1 MAKSKRILSAIL
13 SIAMIFSLIP
23 MASFSA
29 SAAEEVAFN
38 TAAVDT
44 DDGKLVVP
52 TVTLTST
59 KVIRVAE
66 NADGA
71 TFKNGT
77 TIVPATPSG
86 LPKINS
92 GYVSQYYC
100 DETPVSPQVVFT
112 SDIPLS
118 TVPTISC
125 ENNAN
130 VTFSAVS
137 QNGNTYT
144 WTITGGTGVTV
155 GQLRFVVDYSNSYV
169 DSLTGKTVTNYF
181 KAYTTSYVD
190 TIAQPGSFSAF
201 RTRTGSVGHENVR
214 CSYIVRILGAN
225 TYGGFAAYNDED
237 DGSSAHGYYDF
248 IQNFWVDLG
257 TTNQA
262 KGYGTMIYEVSNDSG
277 DGSTMINANAD
288 HWRPTSTTYVDR
300 GLGTSLGILNLR
312 LTQFERQGAR
322 KDGYTYYARYS
333 RMKLLE
339 GSVYAHSDAIENNA
353 SRLELGLSQDLTSDV
368 QIGNF
373 AYTNV
378 PLHGSTYGNSSTLD
392 EATGN
397 YVTEYTLVYSGGS
410 HYSKVDRIA
419 NADVTMGIRLESYDK
434 SELRGYVD
442 ELLVDHDPTT
452 KLAATSEI
460 GIYPQEGFY
469 KDKTKWD
476 AYKAALQNAQGI
488 LNQPNTNQ
496 NEINAALSTL
506 ETAVDGLEVA
516 EADYSVV
523 EIAKEAA
530 ASKNALNYTEAS
542 WARLVAA
549 LDAADAAQGYSVF
562 YQSAVDKLAMD
573 INEAINTLEYAEADW
588 SLVLDVIA
596 AYEKM
601 DPSLYTPE
609 SWANLRNAVN
619 KAMEEMDKEPAYTVA
634 DQEYVNSLAKEVS
647 DAIDALEDALA
658 DYTAFNA
665 QVERYNNEIRPQKEA
680 IEAELAAAGINI
692 SDYGYRSIYDAAKW
706 RRLQAALN
714 FDRTLTHWYQEDVN
728 DATETLKSAIDNL
741 TLANAYYEDV
751 NYWID
756 EADAIDASWY
766 TEDSYQAVMDAVDAV
781 VTGKKI
787 DEQITVN
794 GYATAIEEAI
804 KNLELEYADYDEV
817 EKAVG
822 RAEAVDPSIYTED
835 SYNAIWTVVDNID
848 WNLYAKDQKVVDG
861 YVTAI
866 DAAIAN
872 LQELPAD
879 YDAVEAAKDRWATY
893 TDTSIYTNAS
903 VAAVVN
909 AISAVDYSKTISQQ
923 AEVDAMAKAINDA
936 IDNLQEKPADYTA
949 LQAAFDDAKAE
960 ITKNAN
966 FKAANGVDYYTAD
979 SLANL
984 QAAIDAVPVDAS
996 GEIIEDKKLS
1006 EQADVDALT
1015 TALVNVVLVVNGAN
1029 YDALD
1034 EILLTVPSEED
1045 LERLYTVDSA
1055 AALLAA
1061 VINANSVDR
1070 DLKVDEQ
1077 ATIDALVAEV
1087 DAAIK
1092 GLEYKA
1098 ADYTAVENAIA
1109 AANTELAKGIWTAD
1123 SAKAVEDAIAAVEYG
1138 KNILEQDAV
1147 NAMAEAINAKVA
1159 LLTPAYANYNIVDE
1173 AKRAASL
1180 VDASKV
1186 TPESY
1191 AKVEEAVNAVVE
1203 GLYAKDQAIVDGYAQ
1218 AIYDAIDALE
1228 YLKADW
1234 SKVDELIEIIEG
1246 LNPGD
1251 FENYDEIYWTY
1262 LYEMMY
1268 STIPTE
1274 KTQYVL
1280 LEDQPKV
1287 DDTYALLLAYY
1298 EMLEPVKPAV
1308 LEEIAVLTAPNKVE
1322 YNVGDAFDATGLTIF
1337 AVYSDGSSA
1346 TITEGFTLSEV
1357 DMATAGTKTVT
1368 VTYEGKTA
1376 TFEITV
1382 IEEVQI
1388 VERFEIVGGAK
1399 VVKQGGV
1406 NYIVGLQ
1413 PSLTKAKFQ
1422 NTYIDYE
1429 NVKVTISMTTA
1440 RYLGTG
1446 STVTVTS
1453 VATGEVIAE
1462 YVIVIYGDV
1471 DGTATIN
1478 GRDAAAVSNS
1488 VTGSA
1493 DPLTGAAKLA
1503 ANVEGTR
1510 ATINA
1515 KDASVIR
1522 SVDEGSMTIDQ
1533 STGKGV
1539 EI

>member
-1 MAKSKRILSAIL
+1 MAKSKRILCAIL
-13 SIAMIFSLIP
+13 SIVMVLGIVP
-23 MASFSA
+23 MSSFSA
-29 SAAEEVAFN
+29 SAADSVVLN

-44 DDGKLVVP
+44 GDGKLVVP
-52 TVTLTST
+52 NVTLEST

-66 NADGA
+66 NAGGA

-86 LPKINS
+86 LPQINS
-92 GYVSQYYC
+92 GYVQQYYV

-112 SDIPLS
+112 TDTALAS
-118 TVPTISC
+118 TPTISC

-130 VTFSAVS
+130 VTFSEVS
-137 QNGNTYT
+137 KSGNTYT

-155 GQLRFVVDYSNSYV
+155 GALKFVVDYSNSYV

-181 KAYTTSYVD
+181 KAYATSYVEN
-190 TIAQPGSFSAF
+190 IAQPGAFSAF

-225 TYGGFAAYNDED
+225 SYGGFAAYNDED
-237 DGSSAHGYYDF
+237 DSSSAHGYYDF

-277 DGSTMINANAD
+277 DGSTMINANND
-288 HWRPTSTTYVDR
+288 HWRPTSTTYIDR
-300 GLGTSLGILNLR
+300 GLGTSLSQVNLR

-333 RMKLLE
+333 RMKLLA
-339 GSVYAHSDAIENNA
+339 GNVYAHSDAIENNS

-368 QIGNF
+368 QIANF
-373 AYTNV
+373 GYTNV

-397 YVTEYTLVYSGGS
+397 YFTEYTLVYSGGS
-410 HYSKVDRIA
+410 HYSKVDRVA
-419 NADVTMGIRLESYDK
+419 NADITMGIRIETYDK
-434 SELRGYVD
+434 SELRGYVN

-452 KLAATSEI
+452 KLAASSEI
-460 GIYPQEGFY
+460 GIYPQSVFY
-469 KDKTKWD
+469 SAGWD
-476 AYKAALQNAQGI
+476 AYKAAFQNAQGV
-488 LNQPNTNQ
+488 LNRPDTNQ

-506 ETAVDGLEVA
+506 ETAVDGLVVA

-523 EIAKEAA
+523 DIAKAEAA
-530 ASKNALNYTEAS
+530 KLNALNYTEES
-542 WARLVAA
+542 WARVIAA
-549 LDAADAAQGYSVF
+549 VNAADAATGYSVF

-573 INEAINTLEYAEADW
+573 IDAAIASLEYAEADW
-588 SLVLDVIA
+588 DQVDYVISI
-596 AYEKM
+596 YEQL

-609 SWANLRNAVN
+609 SWLNLRNAVN
-619 KAMEEMDKEPAYTVA
+619 AAMDEKAKVPAYTVA
-634 DQEYVNSLAKEVS
+634 EQAYVDSLAKAIS
-647 DAIDALEDALA
+647 DAIDALDAALA
-658 DYTAFNA
+658 DYSKVDE
-665 QVERYNNEIRPQKEA
+665 QVARYENEVLPQKEA
-680 IEAELAAAGINI
+680 IEAELAAAGIKLE
-692 SDYGYRSIYDAAKW
+692 DYGLTSVYEANSW

-714 FDRTLTHWYQEDVN
+714 YDRDLTYHYQEDVN
-728 DATETLKSAIDNL
+728 DFADQIMRGIDNL
-741 TLANAYYEDV
+741 KLADAYYGDV

-756 EADAIDASWY
+756 EADAIDDSWY
-766 TEDSYQAVMDAVDAV
+766 TAESYDRVMDAVDAV

-787 DEQITVN
+787 NEQITVN
-794 GYATAIEEAI
+794 GYAAAIEEAI
-804 KNLELEYADYDEV
+804 KNLELEYADYSDVDE
-817 EKAVG
+817 AIA
-822 RAEAVDPSIYTED
+822 RAEAVDPSIYTDD
-835 SYNAIWTVVDNID
+835 SYNAIWEVVDAID
-848 WNLYAKDQKVVDG
+848 WNLYAKDQDTVDG

-866 DAAIAN
+866 DAAIAG
-872 LQELPAD
+872 LVKLPAN
-879 YDAVEAAKDRWATY
+879 YSKVEAAKDRWTAI

-909 AISAVDYSKTISQQ
+909 AIAAVDYTKDITQQ
-923 AEVDAMAKAINDA
+923 AQVDAMAKAINDA
-936 IDNLQEKPADYTA
+936 IDNLKEKGADYSA
-949 LQAAFDDAKAE
+949 LQAAFDDAKTE
-960 ITKNAN
+960 IAKNDT
-966 FKAANGVDYYTAD
+966 FKAANGIDYYTAAT
-979 SLANL
+979 LADL
-984 QAAIDAVPVDAS
+984 EAAIAAVPVDVS
-996 GEIIEDKKLS
+996 GAIVEDKKLS

-1015 TALVNVVLVVNGAN
+1015 TALVNAKAALDVNGAN
-1029 YDALD
+1029 YAALD

-1055 AALLAA
+1055 ANLLAV
-1061 VINANSVDR
+1061 VINAQLIDR
-1070 DLKVDEQ
+1070 NLKVDEQ

-1087 DAAIK
+1087 AAAIK
-1092 GLEYKA
+1092 ALEYKA

-1109 AANTELAKGIWTAD
+1109 AARAELEKGIWTEETK
-1123 SAKAVEDAIAAVEYG
+1123 KALEDAIAAVIPDKKIIAQAE
-1138 KNILEQDAV
+1138 V
-1147 NAMAEAINAKVA
+1147 NAMAA
-1159 LLTPAYANYNIVDE
+1159 LIVEKTAALTPAYADYTVVDE
-1173 AKRAASL
+1173 AKREAAR
-1180 VDASKV
+1180 VDTSKV

-1203 GLYAKDQAIVDGYAQ
+1203 GLYAKDQAVVDGYAQ
-1218 AIYDAIDALE
+1218 AIYDAIAALE

-1234 SKVDELIEIIEG
+1234 SQVDALIAEIEAI
-1246 LNPGD
+1246 NPD
-1251 FENYDEIYWTY
+1251 DYANYDEIYWTY
-1262 LYEMMY
+1262 LYEMIY

-1280 LEDQPKV
+1280 LEDQSKV

-1298 EMLEPVKPAV
+1298 EMLEPVALDSIVVEK
-1308 LEEIAVLTAPNKVE
+1308 APNTVV
-1322 YNVGDAFDATGLTIF
+1322 YNVGDTFDATGLTIF
-1337 AVYSDGSSA
+1337 AIYNNGSSKSL
-1346 TITEGFTLSEV
+1346 TEGFTLSEV

-1368 VTYEGKTA
+1368 VTFEGKTA

-1382 IEEVQI
+1382 NEVVQ
-1388 VERFEIVGGAK
+1388 VTEKFEIVGGAK
-1399 VVKQGGV
+1399 VVKQSGV

-1422 NTYIDYE
+1422 STYAEYE
-1429 NVKVTISMTTA
+1429 NVTLVFNMTTA
-1440 RYLGTG
+1440 RYMGTG
-1446 STVTVTS
+1446 STLTVKSTI
-1453 VATGEVIAE
+1453 TGEVIAE

-1471 DGTATIN
+1471 DGSATIN

-1488 VTGSA
+1488 ITGVA
-1493 DPLTGAAKLA
+1493 DSLTGAAKLA
-1503 ANVEGTR
+1503 ANVEGAR

-1522 SVDEGSMTIDQ
+1522 AVAGGSMTIDQ

>member
-1 MAKSKRILSAIL
+1 MAKTKRILCAIL
-13 SIAMIFSLIP
+13 SIVMVLGIVP
-23 MASFSA
+23 MSSFSA
-29 SAAEEVAFN
+29 SAADSVTFN
-38 TAAVDT
+38 TAAVDNG
-44 DDGKLVVP
+44 DGKLVVP
-52 TVTLTST
+52 TVSLEST

-66 NADGA
+66 NATGA

-86 LPKINS
+86 LPQINS
-92 GYVSQYYC
+92 GYVSQYYV
-100 DETPVSPQVVFT
+100 DETPVSPQIVFT
-112 SDIPLS
+112 SDTALAS
-118 TVPTISC
+118 TPTISC

-130 VTFSAVS
+130 VTFSEVS
-137 QNGNTYT
+137 KNGNTYT

-181 KAYTTSYVD
+181 KAYTTSYVE
-190 TIAQPGSFSAF
+190 TIAQPGAFSVF
-201 RTRTGSVGHENVR
+201 RSRTGSVGHENVR

-225 TYGGFAAYNDED
+225 SYGGFAAYNDED
-237 DGSSAHGYYDF
+237 DAESAHGYYDF

-277 DGSTMINANAD
+277 DGSRMINANAD
-288 HWRPTSTTYVDR
+288 HWRPMSTTYVDR
-300 GLGTSLGILNLR
+300 GLGTSLSQVNLR

-322 KDGYTYYARYS
+322 KDGYTYYARYG

-339 GSVYAHSDAIENNA
+339 GNVYAHSDAVENNA

-368 QIGNF
+368 QIANF
-373 AYTNV
+373 GYTNV
-378 PLHGSTYGNSSTLD
+378 PLHGSTYGNSSTLH

-397 YVTEYTLVYSGGS
+397 YFTEYTLVYSGGS
-410 HYSKVDRIA
+410 HYSKVDRVA
-419 NADVTMGIRLESYDK
+419 NADITMGIRIETYDK
-434 SELRGYVD
+434 SELRGYMN
-442 ELLVDHDPTT
+442 ELIVDHDPTT

-460 GIYPQEGFY
+460 GIYPQSKFY
-469 KDKTKWD
+469 SAGWD
-476 AYKAALQNAQGI
+476 AYKSAFQHAQGI

-506 ETAVDGLEVA
+506 ETAVDGLVVA

-523 EIAKEAA
+523 DIAKAEAA
-530 ASKNALNYTEAS
+530 KLNALNYTEES
-542 WARLVAA
+542 WARVIAA
-549 LDAADAAQGYSVF
+549 VNAADSAKGYSVF

-573 INEAINTLEYAEADW
+573 IDAAVAALEYSGADW
-588 SLVLDVIA
+588 SLVDEAVA
-596 AYEKM
+596 VYENL
-601 DPSLYTPE
+601 DPSKYTPE
-609 SWANLRNAVN
+609 SWLNLRNAVN
-619 KAMEEMDKEPAYTVA
+619 TAMEEKEKVPAYTVA
-634 DQEYVNSLAKEVS
+634 EQAYVDSLAKAIS

-658 DYTAFNA
+658 DYTNYLY
-665 QVERYNNEIRPQKEA
+665 QVGRYETEIVPQKEA
-680 IEAELAAAGINI
+680 IEAELAAAGIDI
-692 SDYGYRSIYDAAKW
+692 ADYGLTSVYEAASW

-714 FDRTLTHWYQEDVN
+714 FDRDLTWQYQIDVD
-728 DATETLKSAIDNL
+728 DATETLESAINNL
-741 TLANAYYEDV
+741 KLANANYDEV

-756 EADAIDASWY
+756 EADAIDDSWY
-766 TEDSYQAVMDAVDAV
+766 TEESYQRVMDAVDAV

-787 DEQITVN
+787 NEQITVN
-794 GYATAIEEAI
+794 GYAAAIEAAI
-804 KNLELEYADYDEV
+804 DQLEFEYADYSEV
-817 EKAVG
+817 DKAIED
-822 RAEAVDPSIYTED
+822 AEAIDPSIYTD
-835 SYNAIWTVVDNID
+835 ASYNAIWAVVDNID
-848 WNLYAKDQKVVDG
+848 WNLYAKDQDVVDS

-866 DAAIAN
+866 NNAIDN
-872 LQELPAD
+872 LEELPAD
-879 YDAVEAAKDRWATY
+879 YSKVQAAKDRWATY

-909 AISAVDYSKTISQQ
+909 AINAVDYSKTITQQ
-923 AEVDAMAKAINDA
+923 AQVDAMAKAINDA
-936 IDNLQEKPADYTA
+936 IDNLQEKGADYSA
-949 LQAAFDDAKAE
+949 LKVALADAKAE
-960 ITKNAN
+960 VAKNAS
-966 FKAANGVDYYTAD
+966 FKAANGVDYYTAA

-984 QAAIDAVPVDAS
+984 QAAINAVPVDAN
-996 GEIIEDKKLS
+996 GAIVEDKKLS

-1015 TALVNVVLVVNGAN
+1015 TALNNAKAALEANGAN
-1029 YDALD
+1029 YAALD
-1034 EILLTVPSEED
+1034 AILLTVPSDAD
-1045 LERLYTVDSA
+1045 LENLYTVDSA

-1092 GLEYKA
+1092 GLEYKP
-1098 ADYTAVENAIA
+1098 ADYSAVEA
-1109 AANTELAKGIWTAD
+1109 ALEAARTELAKGIWTEETK
-1123 SAKAVEDAIAAVEYG
+1123 KALEDAIAAVIPDKKIIAQAEV
-1138 KNILEQDAV
+1138 D
-1147 NAMAEAINAKVA
+1147 AMAA
-1159 LLTPAYANYNIVDE
+1159 LIVEKTAALTPAYADYNIVDE
-1173 AKRAASL
+1173 AKLAAAL
-1180 VDASKV
+1180 VDTSKV

-1234 SKVDELIEIIEG
+1234 SQVDALIAEIEAI
-1246 LNPGD
+1246 NPSD
-1251 FENYDEIYWTY
+1251 YANYDEIYWTY

-1268 STIPTE
+1268 STIPAE

-1280 LEDQPKV
+1280 LEDQSKV
-1287 DDTYALLLAYY
+1287 NDTYELLKAYY
-1298 EMLEPVKPAV
+1298 ELLEPAAPVV

-1322 YNVGDAFDATGLTIF
+1322 YNVGDTFDATGLEIF
-1337 AVYSDGSSA
+1337 AIYSDGSSA
-1346 TITEGFTLSEV
+1346 TITEGFTLSDV
-1357 DMATAGTKTVT
+1357 DMSTAGTKTVT

-1382 IEEVQI
+1382 IETVQI
-1388 VERFEIVGGAK
+1388 VERFEIVGGAT
-1399 VVKQGGV
+1399 VKTQGGV

-1422 NTYIDYE
+1422 STYTDYE
-1429 NVKVTISMTTA
+1429 NVTVEIKMTTA

-1446 STVTVTS
+1446 STVTVKS
-1453 VATGEVIAE
+1453 KATGEVIKE

-1478 GRDAAAVSNS
+1478 ARDSLAVMNSISGAADS
-1488 VTGSA
+1488 
-1493 DPLTGAAKLA
+1493 LTGAAKLA

-1510 ATINA
+1510 TTINA
-1515 KDASVIR
+1515 KDVEVLDAVA
-1522 SVDEGSMTIDQ
+1522 GGTMTIDQ
-1533 STGKGV
+1533 TTGKGV
-1539 EI
+1539 AI

>member
-38 TAAVDT
+38 TAAVGDS
-44 DDGKLVVP
+44 DGKLVVP
-52 TVTLTST
+52 TVSLTST

-92 GYVSQYYC
+92 GYVSQYYV

-190 TIAQPGSFSAF
+190 TIAQPGAFSAF
-201 RTRTGSVGHENVR
+201 RSRTGSVGHENVR

-237 DGSSAHGYYDF
+237 DASSAHGYYDF

-312 LTQFERQGAR
+312 LTQFERQGDR
-322 KDGYTYYARYS
+322 KDGYTYYARYG

-368 QIGNF
+368 QIANF
-373 AYTNV
+373 GYTNV
-378 PLHGSTYGNSSTLD
+378 PLNGSTYGNSSTLD

-410 HYSKVDRIA
+410 HYSKVDRVA
-419 NADVTMGIRLESYDK
+419 NADITMGIRIETYDK

-523 EIAKEAA
+523 EIAKAEAA
-530 ASKNALNYTEAS
+530 KLNALNYTEES
-542 WARLVAA
+542 WARVIAA
-549 LDAADAAQGYSVF
+549 VNAADAATGYSVF

-573 INEAINTLEYAEADW
+573 IDAAVAALEYSGADW
-588 SLVLDVIA
+588 SLVDEAVA
-596 AYEKM
+596 VYENL
-601 DPSLYTPE
+601 DPSKYTPE
-609 SWANLRNAVN
+609 SWLNLRNAVN
-619 KAMEEMDKEPAYTVA
+619 TAMEEKEKVPAYTVA
-634 DQEYVNSLAKEVS
+634 EQAYVDSLAKAIS

-658 DYTAFNA
+658 DYTYYLQ
-665 QVERYNNEIRPQKEA
+665 QVDRYNNEIVPQKEA
-680 IEAELAAAGINI
+680 IEAELAAAGIDLA
-692 SDYGYRSIYDAAKW
+692 DYGLTSVYEAASW

-714 FDRTLTHWYQEDVN
+714 FDRDLTWQYQIDVD
-728 DATETLKSAIDNL
+728 DATETLESAINNL
-741 TLANAYYEDV
+741 KLANANYDEV

-756 EADAIDASWY
+756 EADAIDDSCY
-766 TEDSYQAVMDAVDAV
+766 TEESYQRVMDAVDAV

-787 DEQITVN
+787 NEQITVN

-804 KNLELEYADYDEV
+804 KNLELESADYSKV
-817 EKAVG
+817 EKAIED
-822 RAEAVDPSIYTED
+822 AEAIDPSIYTED
-835 SYNAIWTVVDNID
+835 SYNAIWAVVDNID
-848 WNLYAKDQKVVDG
+848 WNLYAKDQDVVDS

-866 DAAIAN
+866 NNAIAN
-872 LQELPAD
+872 LEELPAD
-879 YDAVEAAKDRWATY
+879 YSKVQAAKDRWATY

-909 AISAVDYSKTISQQ
+909 AINAVDYSKTITQQ
-923 AEVDAMAKAINDA
+923 AQVDAMAKAINDA
-936 IDNLQEKPADYTA
+936 IDNLQEKGADYSA
-949 LQAAFDDAKAE
+949 LKAALADAKAE
-960 ITKNAN
+960 VAKNAN

-984 QAAIDAVPVDAS
+984 QAAITAVPVDANGS
-996 GEIIEDKKLS
+996 VVEDKPLS
-1006 EQADVDALT
+1006 EQASIDALT
-1015 TALVNVVLVVNGAN
+1015 KALRDAIAALEVNGAD
-1029 YDALD
+1029 YSALD
-1034 EILLTVPSEED
+1034 AILLTVPSDAD
-1045 LERLYTVDSA
+1045 LENLYTVDSA

-1070 DLKVDEQ
+1070 DLDIDEQ

-1092 GLEYKA
+1092 GLEYKP

-1109 AANTELAKGIWTAD
+1109 AARTELAKGIWTAD
-1123 SAKAVEDAIAAVEYG
+1123 SAKAVEDAIAAVVYG
-1138 KNILEQDAV
+1138 KNILAQDEVA
-1147 NAMAEAINAKVA
+1147 AMAA
-1159 LLTPAYANYNIVDE
+1159 LIVEKTAALTPAYADYKVVDE
-1173 AKRAASL
+1173 AKLAAAL
-1180 VDASKV
+1180 VDTSKV

-1234 SKVDELIEIIEG
+1234 SKVDALVDEINA

-1251 FENYDEIYWTY
+1251 FANYDEIYW
-1262 LYEMMY
+1262 LYIY
-1268 STIPTE
+1268 SYINDEIPAA
-1274 KTQYVL
+1274 KAQYVL
-1280 LEDQPKV
+1280 LEDQPRV
-1287 DDTYALLLAYY
+1287 DEVYDLLKAYY
-1298 EMLEPVKPAV
+1298 DMLEPVA
-1308 LEEIAVLTAPNKVE
+1308 LESIAVSKAPTKVE
-1322 YNVGDAFDATGLTIF
+1322 YNVGDAFDATGLTIK
-1337 AVYSDGSSA
+1337 ANYNNGTSA
-1346 TITEGFTLSEV
+1346 TLTEGFTLSEV
-1357 DMATAGTKTVT
+1357 DMSTAGTKTVT

-1382 IEEVQI
+1382 IEAVQI
-1388 VERFEIVGGAK
+1388 VERFEIVGGAS
-1399 VVKQGGV
+1399 VKTQGGV

-1422 NTYIDYE
+1422 STYTEYE
-1429 NVKVTISMTTA
+1429 NVTVEIKMTTA

-1446 STVTVTS
+1446 STVTVKS
-1453 VATGEVIAE
+1453 KATGEVIKE

-1478 GRDAAAVSNS
+1478 ARDSLAVMNSISGAADSLV
-1488 VTGSA
+1488 
-1493 DPLTGAAKLA
+1493 GAAKLA

-1510 ATINA
+1510 TTINA
-1515 KDASVIR
+1515 KDVEVLDAVA
-1522 SVDEGSMTIDQ
+1522 GGTMTIDQ
-1533 STGKGV
+1533 TTGKGV
-1539 EI
+1539 AI

>member
-29 SAAEEVAFN
+29 SAVEEVAFN

-44 DDGKLVVP
+44 GDGKLVVP
-52 TVTLTST
+52 TVTLEST
-59 KVIRVAE
+59 KVIRVAKD
-66 NADGA
+66 ASGA
-71 TFKNGT
+71 TFENGT

-86 LPKINS
+86 LPQINS

-100 DETPVSPQVVFT
+100 DETPVSAQIVFT
-112 SDIPLS
+112 SDIALAS
-118 TVPTISC
+118 TPTISC

-130 VTFSAVS
+130 VTFSAAS
-137 QNGNTYT
+137 KSGNTYT

-225 TYGGFAAYNDED
+225 TYGGFAVYNDED
-237 DGSSAHGYYDF
+237 DASSAHGYYDF

-300 GLGTSLGILNLR
+300 GLGTSLGLLNLR

-322 KDGYTYYARYS
+322 KDGYTYYARYG

-368 QIGNF
+368 QIANF
-373 AYTNV
+373 GYTNV
-378 PLHGSTYGNSSTLD
+378 PLNGSTYGNSSTLD

-410 HYSKVDRIA
+410 HYSKVDRVA

-434 SELRGYVD
+434 SELRGYIN

-460 GIYPQEGFY
+460 GIYPQSKFY
-469 KDKTKWD
+469 TDGWD
-476 AYKAALQNAQGI
+476 AYKSALQNAQGI

-506 ETAVDGLEVA
+506 ETAVDGLVVA

-523 EIAKEAA
+523 EIAKADA

-542 WARLVAA
+542 WANLQAA

-573 INEAINTLEYAEADW
+573 INDAIAALEYGTADW
-588 SLVLDVIA
+588 TLVDQAVSV
-596 AYEKM
+596 YENL

-609 SWANLRNAVN
+609 SWINLRNAVN
-619 KAMEEMDKEPAYTVA
+619 TAMEEKDKVPAYTVA
-634 DQEYVNSLAKEVS
+634 DQEYVNSLAKAIS

-658 DYTAFNA
+658 DYSDFLD
-665 QVERYNNEIRPQKEA
+665 QVRRYEEEILPEKER
-680 IEAELAAAGINI
+680 IEAELAAAGIDI
-692 SDYGYRSIYDAAKW
+692 ADYGYTSIYDAAKW

-714 FDRTLTHWYQEDVN
+714 FDLTLTHYYQIDVD

-756 EADAIDASWY
+756 EADAIDDSWY
-766 TEDSYQAVMDAVDAV
+766 TEESYQAVMDAVDAV

-804 KNLELEYADYDEV
+804 KNLEYEYADYSKVD
-817 EKAVG
+817 KAIE

-835 SYNAIWTVVDNID
+835 SYNAIWAVVDNID

-872 LQELPAD
+872 LEELPAD
-879 YDAVEAAKDRWATY
+879 YSKVQAAKDRWATY

-909 AISAVDYSKTISQQ
+909 AINAVDYSKTITQQ

-984 QAAIDAVPVDAS
+984 QAAINAVPVDAS
-996 GEIIEDKKLS
+996 GAIIEDKKLS
-1006 EQADVDALT
+1006 DQADVDALT

-1070 DLKVDEQ
+1070 NLKVDEQ

-1092 GLEYKA
+1092 GLEYKP

-1109 AANTELAKGIWTAD
+1109 AARAELAKGIWTAD
-1123 SAKAVEDAIAAVEYG
+1123 SAQAVEDAIADVVYG
-1138 KNILEQDAV
+1138 LDIRFIDDV
-1147 NAMAEAINAKVA
+1147 NAMAEAINAKVV
-1159 LLTPAYANYNIVDE
+1159 LLTPAYADYKVVDE
-1173 AKRAASL
+1173 AKLAAAL
-1180 VDASKV
+1180 VDTSKV

-1234 SKVDELIEIIEG
+1234 SQVDALVEEINN
-1246 LNPGD
+1246 LDPSLYA
-1251 FENYDEIYWTY
+1251 NYDEIYWTY
-1262 LYEMMY
+1262 LYSYIYE
-1268 STIPTE
+1268 TIPAAKAE
-1274 KTQYVL
+1274 YVL
-1280 LEDQPKV
+1280 LETQPQV

-1298 EMLEPVKPAV
+1298 EMLEPVALDSIIVEK
-1308 LEEIAVLTAPNKVE
+1308 APNKVE
-1322 YNVGDAFDATGLTIF
+1322 YNVGDTFDATGLAIF
-1337 AVYSDGSSA
+1337 AIYNNGSSA
-1346 TITEGFTLSEV
+1346 TITEGFTLSDV
-1357 DMATAGTKTVT
+1357 DMSTAGTKTVT

-1382 IEEVQI
+1382 IEAVQI
-1388 VERFEIVGGAK
+1388 VERFEIVGGAT
-1399 VVKQGGV
+1399 VKTQGGV

-1422 NTYIDYE
+1422 STYTEYE
-1429 NVKVTISMTTA
+1429 NVTVEIKMTTA

-1446 STVTVTS
+1446 STVTVKS
-1453 VATGEVIAE
+1453 KATGEVIKE

-1478 GRDAAAVSNS
+1478 ARDSLAVMNSISGAADS
-1488 VTGSA
+1488 
-1493 DPLTGAAKLA
+1493 LTGAAKLA

-1510 ATINA
+1510 TTINA
-1515 KDASVIR
+1515 
-1522 SVDEGSMTIDQ
+1522 
-1533 STGKGV
+1533 
-1539 EI
+1539 

>member
-13 SIAMIFSLIP
+13 SIAMILSLVP

-44 DDGKLVVP
+44 GDGKLVVP
-52 TVTLTST
+52 TVTLKST
-59 KVIRVAE
+59 EVIRVAE
-66 NADGA
+66 NAGGA
-71 TFKNGT
+71 TFRNGT

-86 LPKINS
+86 LPQINS

-100 DETPVSPQVVFT
+100 DETPVSPQIVFT
-112 SDIPLS
+112 TDTELAA
-118 TVPTISC
+118 TPTISC

-137 QNGNTYT
+137 KSGNTYT
-144 WTITGGTGVTV
+144 WTVTGGTGVTV
-155 GQLRFVVDYSNSYV
+155 GQLRFVVDYSNSYT

-181 KAYTTSYVD
+181 KAFTTSYVE
-190 TIAQPGSFSAF
+190 TIAQPGAFSAY
-201 RTRTGSVGHENVR
+201 RSRTGSVGHENVR

-225 TYGGFAAYNDED
+225 SYGGFAAYNDEED
-237 DGSSAHGYYDF
+237 AQSAHGYYDF
-248 IQNFWVDLG
+248 IANNWVDLG

-277 DGSTMINANAD
+277 DGSRMINANAD
-288 HWRPTSTTYVDR
+288 HWRPMSTTYVDR
-300 GLGTSLGILNLR
+300 GLGTSLSLLNLR
-312 LTQFERQGAR
+312 LTQFERQGDR

-339 GSVYAHSDAIENNA
+339 GNVYAHTDAIENNS

-378 PLHGSTYGNSSTLD
+378 PLNGSTYGNSSTLD

-410 HYSKVDRIA
+410 HYSKVDRVA
-419 NADVTMGIRLESYDK
+419 NADITMGIRIESYDK
-434 SELRGYVD
+434 SELRGYIN

-488 LNQPNTNQ
+488 LNKPNTNQ

-523 EIAKEAA
+523 EIAKTEAA
-530 ASKNALNYTEAS
+530 KKNALNYTEPS
-542 WARLVAA
+542 WARLQSA

-573 INEAINTLEYAEADW
+573 INAAIEALEYAEADW
-588 SLVLDVIA
+588 SLVDTAIEK
-596 AYEKM
+596 YESM

-609 SWANLRNAVN
+609 SWTNLRNAVN
-619 KAMEEMDKEPAYTVA
+619 TAMEEKEKEPPYTVE
-634 DQEYVNSLAKEVS
+634 DQAYVDSLAKHIS

-658 DYTAFNA
+658 DYTDFLA
-665 QVERYNNEIRPQKEA
+665 QVKRYEEEVLPEKER
-680 IEAELAAAGINI
+680 IEAELAAAGIDI
-692 SDYGYRSIYDAAKW
+692 ADYGYTSIYDAAKW

-714 FDRTLTHWYQEDVN
+714 FDRTLTHWYQQDVD
-728 DATETLKSAIDNL
+728 DATETLKSAINNL
-741 TLANAYYEDV
+741 SLADAYYGDV
-751 NYWID
+751 TYWVD
-756 EADAIDASWY
+756 EADAIDSSWY

-781 VTGKKI
+781 VEGKKI
-787 DEQITVN
+787 NEQITVN

-804 KNLELEYADYDEV
+804 ENLEYEYAYYGEV
-817 EKAVG
+817 DKAIE
-822 RAEAVDPSIYTED
+822 RAEAVDPSIYTDD

-848 WNLYAKDQKVVDG
+848 WNLYAKDQPIVDG

-866 DAAIAN
+866 DDAIAN
-872 LQELPAD
+872 LEELPAD

-909 AISAVDYSKTISQQ
+909 AINAVDYSKTITQQ
-923 AEVDAMAKAINDA
+923 AEVDAMAAAINTA
-936 IDNLQEKPADYTA
+936 IDNLQEKGADYAA
-949 LQAAFDDAKAE
+949 LKDAFAAAKAE

-966 FKAANGVDYYTAD
+966 FKAANGVDYYTAET
-979 SLANL
+979 LANL
-984 QAAIDAVPVDAS
+984 QAAIDAVPVNAS
-996 GEIIEDKKLS
+996 GAIIEDKKLS

-1015 TALVNVVLVVNGAN
+1015 TALENVVLVVNDAN
-1029 YDALD
+1029 YAEL
-1034 EILLTVPSEED
+1034 EAILLTVPSDED
-1045 LERLYTVDSA
+1045 LENLYTVDSA
-1055 AALLAA
+1055 ANLLAA
-1061 VINANSVDR
+1061 VINANAVDR

-1077 ATIDALVAEV
+1077 ATIDALVEEV

-1092 GLEYKA
+1092 GLEYKP
-1098 ADYTAVENAIA
+1098 ADYSAVEA
-1109 AANTELAKGIWTAD
+1109 ALEAARTELAKGIWTEA
-1123 SAKAVEDAIAAVEYG
+1123 SAKAVQDAIDAVEYG
-1138 KNILEQDAV
+1138 KNILEQEAV
-1147 NAMAEAINAKVA
+1147 NAMAEAINAKVD

-1173 AKRAASL
+1173 AKLAAAL
-1180 VDASKV
+1180 VNTAIV

-1191 AKVEEAVNAVVE
+1191 AKVTEAVNAVVE
-1203 GLYAKDQAIVDGYAQ
+1203 GLYAKDQDIVDGYAQ
-1218 AIYDAIDALE
+1218 AINDAIAALE
-1228 YLKADW
+1228 YMYMSWAQ
-1234 SKVDELIEIIEG
+1234 VDALITEIEG
-1246 LNPGD
+1246 LNPED
-1251 FENYDEIYWTY
+1251 YENWDEIYWTY
-1262 LYEMMY
+1262 IY
-1268 STIPTE
+1268 SYINVTIPELKRNHTYI
-1274 KTQYVL
+1274 TDQAVADAAYAQL
-1280 LEDQPKV
+1280 LEYKN
-1287 DDTYALLLAYY
+1287 
-1298 EMLEPVKPAV
+1298 MLILKEDEPV
-1308 LEEIAVLTAPNKVE
+1308 
-1322 YNVGDAFDATGLTIF
+1322 
-1337 AVYSDGSSA
+1337 
-1346 TITEGFTLSEV
+1346 
-1357 DMATAGTKTVT
+1357 
-1368 VTYEGKTA
+1368 
-1376 TFEITV
+1376 
-1382 IEEVQI
+1382 I
-1388 VERFEIVGGAK
+1388 VERFEVVGGAS

-1429 NVKVTISMTTA
+1429 NVKVEINMTTA

-1446 STVTVTS
+1446 STVTVKS
-1453 VATGEVIAE
+1453 QSGEVIDE

-1478 GRDAAAVSNS
+1478 GRDAVEVSNS
-1488 VTGSA
+1488 VTGVTES
-1493 DPLTGAAKLA
+1493 LTGAAKLA

-1515 KDASVIR
+1515 KDATVIR
-1522 SVDEGSMTIDQ
+1522 SVAGGTMTIDQ
-1533 STGKGV
+1533 TTGKGV
-1539 EI
+1539 AI